1 MIEISTNTIS
11 VPLNGTEERIRF
23 VSAYPYFWVRN
34 DGAENIYISVYSDIS
49 EGKDGVIEI
58 PAGSS
63 AGTMHGI
70 RKHNLYVKGNG
81 KVQTMGT
88 VENKNPFKQILKGGD
103 NSNSG
108 TLFSIGLYGFLPPIE
123 DVLIS
128 ETETE
133 E

>member
-1 MIEISTNTIS
+1 MIKTVILEDGINVVDLSDGDNKMAYI
-11 VPLNGTEERIRF
+11 
-23 VSAYPYFWVRN
+23 AYPFAHIIVKSGSVLVSQTPDVAEGADGTAKTDSYVRIDLTGN
-34 DGAENIYISVYSDIS
+34 KLYMVGSGAV
-49 EGKDGVIEI
+49 VEI
-58 PAGSS
+58 HTSITATP
-63 AGTMHGI
+63 
-70 RKHNLYVKGNG
+70 
-81 KVQTMGT
+81 
-88 VENKNPFKQILKGGD
+88 PFKRASGGGD